1 MKEIFKFTAYMS
13 YTIPLT
19 LLYRCDDCL
28 DWGHNVPA
36 SSRGRERAHDWLEEI
51 YGEGDDCE
59 DSLRVKMRLFWK
71 KKMSRKMSKVRATV
85 SSLK

>member
-1 MKEIFKFTAYMS
+1 MS
-13 YTIPLT
+13 YTVLLT

-28 DWGHNVPA
+28 A

-51 YGEGDDCE
+51 YGEGDDSE

-71 KKMSRKMSKVRATV
+71 KKTSRKMSKVRATV
-85 SSLK
+85 SYLELG